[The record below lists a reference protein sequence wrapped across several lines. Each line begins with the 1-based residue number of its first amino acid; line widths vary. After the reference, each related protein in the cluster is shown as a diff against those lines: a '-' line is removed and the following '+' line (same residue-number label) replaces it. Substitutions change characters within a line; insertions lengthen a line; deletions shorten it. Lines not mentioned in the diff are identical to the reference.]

1 MLMLCRS
8 MLLRSHAG
16 IALTLLVGVLLP
28 GHAFAA
34 PQRILTLH
42 SFNRDFAPHGTMV
55 TTLRSEL
62 ERGAQAPIAFYDAAL
77 NADQAGPEEDTRPM
91 LAFLQQRFE
100 GRAPDLVICVDAP
113 AARFYLQHR
122 DRLFGDAPLLIVG
135 SEERL
140 TNALPLRPGDAAV
153 GSQVEIPR
161 LAENI
166 LRLRPATKTIL
177 VVLGA
182 SGFERF
188 WAQQAQREFAPLGDR
203 VRFVYWND
211 LSLQEAQR
219 QVAQLPP
226 DSAVLYALC
235 IVDAAGIPHEHE
247 EALAQLRAATTVPVF
262 GVFEEQL
269 GKGIVG
275 GPLLSQQQIGRQSA
289 RVARAMLDRTA
300 LPADALRPVRL
311 SDAVYDWRELQRWQI
326 DTSLLPPGS
335 HVLYRPPSLFEAH
348 RTTIVAGVAIVVLQG
363 LLIFGLLVQ
372 RARRHRAEREAVDL
386 SGRLITAHEDE
397 RRRIAREL
405 HDDLTQRL
413 ARLAIDAAQMEKG
426 RAPAAGDSGAHGVRD
441 ELVRLSED
449 VHALSYRLH
458 PSMLDD
464 LGLKD
469 ALQAECERIM
479 RRESVKVELSL
490 ADVPHNLPPSIALC
504 LFRIAQEALRNVT
517 RHSGARKVAV
527 QLSLEDGQVHLA
539 VVDDGQGFDPEQAR
553 QRASLG
559 LASMRERVRLV
570 GGRLE
575 IDSAPGRGTR
585 VEAWV
590 PVSNP

>member
-1 MLMLCRS
+1 MPPFFLA
-8 MLLRSHAG
+8 MLLRPRAA
-16 IALTLLVGVLLP
+16 IALCLLLGMLLP
-28 GHAFAA
+28 GLAPAA

-42 SFNRDFAPHGTMV
+42 SFNREFAPHGTMV

-62 ERGAQAPIAFYDAAL
+62 EREAKVPIAFYDAAL

-100 GRAPDLVICVDAP
+100 GRPPDLVICVDVP
-113 AARFYLQHR
+113 AARFYLQYR
-122 DRLFGDAPLLIVG
+122 DRLFGSVPVLILG

-140 TNALPLRPGDAAV
+140 TNVLPLRPGDAAV
-153 GSQVEIPR
+153 GSRVEIPR

-166 LRLRPATKTIL
+166 LQLRPATKTIF

-182 SGFERF
+182 STLERF
-188 WAQQAQREFAPLGDR
+188 WAQQAEREFAAMGDR
-203 VRFVYWND
+203 VRFVFWND
-211 LSLQEAQR
+211 LSLQEARR
-219 QVAQLPP
+219 QVSQLPS
-226 DSAVLYALC
+226 DAAVLYALC

-262 GVFEEQL
+262 GVFEGQL

-275 GPLLSQQQIGRQSA
+275 GPLLSQQQIGLQSA
-289 RVARAMLDRTA
+289 RVARAMLSHTA
-300 LPADALRPVRL
+300 LPADALRPVPL
-311 SDAVYDWRELQRWQI
+311 GNPVYDWRELQGWHI
-326 DTSLLPPGS
+326 DTGRLPANSVVLHRPPG
-335 HVLYRPPSLFEAH
+335 LFEAY
-348 RTTIVAGVAIVVLQG
+348 RTTIIAGVAVVVLQG

-372 RARRHRAEREAVDL
+372 RARRQHAEREAVDL

-426 RAPAAGDSGAHGVRD
+426 RPAAASDSSPHGVRD

-469 ALQAECERIM
+469 ALQAECERMM
-479 RRESVKVELSL
+479 RRESIKVELSL
-490 ADVPHNLPPSIALC
+490 ADVPHSLPASAALC

-527 QLSLEDGQVHLA
+527 QLTQEDGGVRLA
-539 VVDDGQGFDPEQAR
+539 VADDGQGFDFAQAR
-553 QRASLG
+553 QHASLG

-585 VEAWV
+585 IDAWV
-590 PVSNP
+590 PVSKP